1 MKKMLFAA
9 LVAVTMGA
17 GAVEFAECPK
27 CDRWMRISEDGMSA
41 TVNLSRLKD
50 DAPDAA
56 TSEVF
61 ATFRLEVTLTAG
73 VHRIRLFNPS
83 EWMPDVDRMVVR

>member
-9 LVAVTMGA
+9 VAAVAMGA

-27 CDRWMRISEDGMSA
+27 CDRWMRISEDGKSA

-56 TSEVF
+56 T
-61 ATFRLEVTLTAG
+61 LERRKMEMSARADFMGT
-73 VHRIRLFNPS
+73 HP
-83 EWMPDVDRMVVR
+83 